1 LRLGARRL
9 LAQPIQAG
17 QYRVKLAAW
26 LLLVE
31 TLLATVALL
40 LDSTDAQQSLP
51 SVADLSGS
59 TSTAFAVVMGPL
71 VILPVLILLV
81 LAAMA
86 VGIRPRVGRWF
97 TLPAQL
103 AALLVLLISL
113 RGVPE
118 AIAAVTMA
126 LLGLYAELLL
136 FKRPRGRET
145 AG

>member
-1 LRLGARRL
+1 
-9 LAQPIQAG
+9 
-17 QYRVKLAAW
+17 
-26 LLLVE
+26 
-31 TLLATVALL
+31 
-40 LDSTDAQQSLP
+40 
-51 SVADLSGS
+51 VADLSGS

-86 VGIRPRVGRWF
+86 VGIRPRGGRWF